1 MKGLSIAKNLKQIVL
16 ADNQFLEEDDVLEA
30 INDCMIKNQNLG
42 RYDFKYNFISD
53 YGKSNKI
60 FNFFSEFHIL
70 NMYFITYNRCFENM

>member
-16 ADNQFLEEDDVLEA
+16 ADNQFLEEDEVLEA

-53 YGKSNKI
+53 YGKYNKLV
-60 FNFFSEFHIL
+60 NFELTFFVIV
-70 NMYFITYNRCFENM
+70 